1 MPNESYASA
10 YSADRSLYGKLRR
23 RASKLMHRKPARLE
37 ELARPLLTF
46 SFDDAPLTAATTG
59 ADILEAHGYK
69 ATYYISAGLMG
80 EDSHFGLYADA
91 AHIKNLSDR
100 GHEIACHTLLHID
113 CGRATASDIALSVDE
128 NQTLIR
134 SLGLPPLETFAYPY
148 GDVSPQAK
156 KVLKTRYAASR
167 ALHHG
172 LITTGTD
179 LNQTPAVGIEG
190 DNGRTLALDW
200 MQRALNTPQSWLVLY
215 THDVRENPSPWG
227 CTPDTLRVLAATAE
241 QLGFE
246 VVTFNEGAHRALPLP

>member
-1 MPNESYASA
+1 MPNDVSETYASA

-23 RASKLMHRKPARLE
+23 RASKLMHRKPAQLSGLE
-37 ELARPLLTF
+37 RPLLTF

-59 ADILEAHGYK
+59 ADILEAHGFK

-80 EDSHFGLYADA
+80 QDSHFGPYADA
-91 AHIKNLSDR
+91 AHIKALNDR

-113 CGRATASDIALSVDE
+113 CGRASASEIALSTDE
-128 NQTLIR
+128 NQKLIQ
-134 SLGLPPLETFAYPY
+134 SLDIKSSDTFAYPY

-156 KVLKTRYAASR
+156 KVLKTRYTASR

-190 DNGRTLALDW
+190 DNGKTLALDW
-200 MQRALNTPQSWLVLY
+200 MHRAINAPQSWLVLY

-227 CTPDTLRVLAATAE
+227 CTPDTLRELAVTAE
-241 QLGFE
+241 RLGFE
-246 VVTFNEGAHRALPLP
+246 VVTYTQGAHRAS